1 MHVHD
6 NIIMALTVFTY
17 AHTHTNI
24 HTPHTYA
31 HSHAL
36 AHTRKPTHTKAPLD
50 ELPVA
55 MHKQDIGHEVTIFN

>member
-1 MHVHD
+1 MCM
-6 NIIMALTVFTY
+6 IIYGFNVFTY

-31 HSHAL
+31 HSHRL
-36 AHTRKPTHTKAPLD
+36 AHTRKRTHTKAPLD

-55 MHKQDIGHEVTIFN
+55 IHKQEIGHEVTISN